1 MNAWSWLEFLGERV
15 VAASWQATWLIGAI
29 LLLQRLLR
37 RRLSPRWRYALWLP
51 VMVRLA
57 LPATPPSSF
66 SAFQWVPGGG
76 PSPADLRG
84 AANVASPRDLSAPIR
99 WWKDASPW
107 AGEQD
112 RRDGVGDPLP
122 VSPPGVAEGKVPAS
136 MAKPTV
142 AQPSDAAAPETA
154 ASSALAVSPSSS
166 ASGDPARRN
175 EMGWPDWSG
184 GSWDRVLIVV
194 WVGGILLWLVL
205 AAAAFARC
213 QARIRRCSPVRH
225 PGLLRLWAEC
235 QAALGVDRNVCL
247 VESTIA
253 SGPALFGFR
262 RLWLLLPPGFA
273 GRFTV
278 EQQRHVFLHEL
289 AHLRRRD
296 IASHWALA
304 MIQAVHWFNPVV
316 WLALARV
323 RAAREEAADA
333 LALEALG
340 QEEAR
345 DYGLTVLHLVEAC
358 SGPSR
363 LPGLVGI
370 LDGPGRLEERID
382 SIARFRPGSK
392 VSRWPIVLL
401 GLLALGGLT
410 DVPRAAPVEDKA
422 SDPVVPGVT
431 LAGAEGGVTAGWVV
445 TNGPAVRVKVVDD
458 ATGEPLAGAEV
469 VSPSRF
475 FTTGQGRWKSS
486 AWFTDSSGEVTIHLG
501 ERDASRASEEWL
513 VSITARRSGFA
524 PRGRRWL
531 IPKGVSDY
539 RVPEVAEFRLRP
551 GRTVGGVFRDEAGR
565 PVAGIRVRVIAS
577 NYQYG
582 PPGEQEYSEFWQ
594 RGDDAAV
601 TVSDAQGR
609 WLVADFPAD
618 LNRVKIECIRP
629 DGMVHRFEG
638 GPDPSDDAIH
648 RQEWG
653 APMDVEAFLAQK
665 AELVLP
671 SGHTLRGRV
680 VDPNG
685 QPVAGAR
692 VRSAFG
698 HNPQTSAGET
708 RSDPSGRFAFPH
720 RTPIEWIL
728 TAEAPGFAITSVV
741 VPIGEAEGME
751 HDIRLNAPNPVRL
764 KVVDTSGKPLANVV
778 VAVDPTRLGPEVLDY
793 SGRTDGAGTL
803 VWTNAPLGGL
813 TFRLQN
819 PGDNLERWV
828 RLTPGE
834 REKVVRV
841 RTGKVDAV
849 VVSGRCVEAGTGA
862 PIEVATLAFR
872 DLWTASFSTVAL
884 ETFETLGQGRFRL
897 EVPVGWFQPGLPRVF
912 QLRLWAPGVGR
923 VITELRD
930 FDEGDWELTV
940 PFRRGGALQGT
951 IRLPDGRPAADAMVA
966 APLSRYHVTFPDRG
980 FFRDGEDLIHGQAD
994 GAGRYGIDEPGGD
1007 AAFMFQH
1014 PQGFLEIPASR
1025 LRENGDVTLAP
1036 YGRVEGVFR
1045 SSQGPLAGATVTI
1058 RRDMYGRSDVGWSLL
1073 RSTVSAADG
1082 TFAFTNVPSG
1092 TYVLN
1097 RMFTPAGGS
1106 LGESHPMRVRVE
1118 SGSTTRVTYGGEGRA
1133 VVGRVTTP
1141 ALHWEAIGHRLVAQP
1156 SMERPRWP
1164 DPNRFATREHY
1175 DGWMKT
1181 YEQLNEWFYQ
1191 RGVYGVLVQRD
1202 GTFRV
1207 EDVPA
1212 GVYELELIPYDPRL
1226 DAYANPP
1233 LAALVSP
1240 REGRRLRQR
1249 VVMPPVTDADRGVP
1263 LDLGV
1268 LEFPAESKGPVSGR

>member
-15 VAASWQATWLIGAI
+15 VAASWQATWLIGVV

-37 RRLSPRWRYALWLP
+37 RRLSPRWRHALWLP
-51 VMVRLA
+51 VVVRLA
-57 LPATPPSSF
+57 LPVTPPSSF
-66 SAFQWVPGGG
+66 SAFQWLPGGG
-76 PSPADLRG
+76 WSPSVVEG
-84 AANVASPRDLSAPIR
+84 AVNGALPSDSSSPIR

-122 VSPPGVAEGKVPAS
+122 ALPPAPAEGK
-136 MAKPTV
+136 TV
-142 AQPSDAAAPETA
+142 ASAAQPTADRTLDPAAPETA
-154 ASSALAVSPSSS
+154 ASPALAAS
-166 ASGDPARRN
+166 ASDDPARGN
-175 EMGWPDWSG
+175 NTGLPVWSG
-184 GSWDRVLIVV
+184 GSWSRVLTVV
-194 WVGGILLWLVL
+194 WVGGILLWLAI

-213 QARIRRCSPVRH
+213 QARIRRCPPVRH

-235 QAALGVDRNVCL
+235 QAALGVDRDVRL

-273 GRFTV
+273 DGFTAG
-278 EQQRHVFLHEL
+278 QQRHVFLHEL

-304 MIQAVHWFNPVV
+304 LIQAVHWFNPVV

-333 LALEALG
+333 LALEAVG

-345 DYGLTVLHLVEAC
+345 DYGLTVLQLVEAG

-392 VSRWPIVLL
+392 ASRWPIVLL
-401 GLLALGGLT
+401 GLLALAGLT
-410 DVPRAAPVEDKA
+410 DAPRSAAVADKA
-422 SDPVVPGVT
+422 PNPVVPGAT
-431 LAGAEGGVTAGWVV
+431 SAGAERAVTTEMVI
-445 TNGPAVRVKVVDD
+445 TNGPAIRVKVVDD
-458 ATGEPLAGAEV
+458 ATGQPLAGAEV

-475 FTTGQGRWKSS
+475 FTAGQGRWKSS

-501 ERDASRASEEWL
+501 LRDASQASEEWL

-539 RVPEVAEFRLRP
+539 RVPEVTEFRLPP

-565 PVAGIRVRVIAS
+565 PLAGIRVRVMAS

-618 LNRVKIECIRP
+618 LNRVQIECVRP
-629 DGMVHRFEG
+629 DGMVHRLEG
-638 GPDPSDDAIH
+638 GPPDLSEEAIP

-653 APMDVEAFLAQK
+653 VPMDVEAFLAQK

-671 SGHTLRGRV
+671 NGDTLRGRV

-698 HNPQTSAGET
+698 HSPQTLAGET
-708 RSDPSGRFAFPH
+708 RSDAAGRFAFAH
-720 RTPIEWIL
+720 RSPVEWIL

-741 VPIGEAEGME
+741 VPIGNVEGLE
-751 HDIRLNAPNPVRL
+751 HDIRLNPPNPIRL
-764 KVVDTSGKPLANVV
+764 KVVDTTGKPLAKVSF
-778 VAVDPTRLGPEVLDY
+778 AVDPTRSGPQVLDY
-793 SGRTDGAGTL
+793 SGLTDGEGTL

-813 TFRLQN
+813 TFRLEN
-819 PGDNLERWV
+819 PGDTLERWV
-828 RLTPGE
+828 RLAPGE
-834 REKVVRV
+834 REKLVRV
-841 RTGKVDAV
+841 RLGKVDSI
-849 VVSGRCVEAGTGA
+849 VVSGRCVEAGTGD
-862 PIEVATLAFR
+862 PIEVATLGFR
-872 DLWTASFSTVAL
+872 DRWTMTFSTVAL
-884 ETFETLGQGRFRL
+884 ETFEALGQGRFRL
-897 EVPVGWFQPGLPRVF
+897 EVPVGWFRPGLPRLF

-940 PFRRGGALQGT
+940 PFRRGGAIQGT
-951 IRLPDGRPAADAMVA
+951 IRLSDGRPAADAAIA
-966 APLSRYHVTFPDRG
+966 AIAANQWLSRISITDRG
-980 FFRDGEDLIHGQAD
+980 ISRDGENRIHGQAD
-994 GAGRYGIDEPGGD
+994 VAGRYGMDDPGGD
-1007 AAFMFQH
+1007 AVCVIQH
-1014 PQGFLEIPASR
+1014 PHGFLEIPASR
-1025 LRENGDVTLAP
+1025 LRESGDVMLAP
-1036 YGRVEGVFR
+1036 YGRVEGVFK
-1045 SSQGPLAGATVTI
+1045 SSQGPLAGAMLTV
-1058 RRDMYGRSDVGWSLL
+1058 RRDTNGRFGVGWDLF
-1073 RSTVSAADG
+1073 RSTVSGADG
-1082 TFAFTNVPSG
+1082 TFAFTNLPSG
-1092 TYVLN
+1092 TYLLN
-1097 RMFTPAGGS
+1097 RMFTLAGGS
-1106 LGESHPMRVRVE
+1106 LRESHPVRIRVE
-1118 SGSTTRVTYGGEGRA
+1118 SGSTTQVTYGGDWRA

-1164 DPNRFATREHY
+1164 DPNRFATEENYRLF
-1175 DGWMKT
+1175 MK
-1181 YEQLNEWFYQ
+1181 YYQGLNDWFYE
-1191 RGVYGVLVQRD
+1191 RRVYGVMVQRD

-1226 DAYANPP
+1226 NAYAN
-1233 LAALVSP
+1233 P
-1240 REGRRLRQR
+1240 REGRRLRHK
-1249 VVMPPVTDADRGVP
+1249 VVMPPIADADRGVP

-1268 LEFPAESKGPVSGR
+1268 LEFPAEAKGPVSGR